1 MSKTAADMAR
11 IAREVVAGRKRG
23 LEKVTINGVEFNTLE
38 KGWCSKYVRQ
48 VHEATTGRAAPWPG
62 WFAVWTERNLHRGGY
77 RVANPQVGDIVCFN
91 AAEYARLGRE
101 RVWDAKDPQ
110 NIRDWGAQG
119 HIGILVGDGLVAENT
134 SSAKRGDP
142 RAAGT
147 KLTPLDQIGAS
158 RISGY
163 YAVLP
168 TVSESAKDEDVS
180 VTYEWDDADMNER
193 LKRILTLEGRIIGD
207 RLWVPA
213 RDTFEA
219 LGYEVDAKKL
229 KAEGQVI
236 VRGR

>member
-38 KGWCSKYVRQ
+38 KGWCSKFVRQ

-77 RVANPQVGDIVCFN
+77 RVVNPQVGDIVCFN

-101 RVWDAKDPQ
+101 RVWNAKDPQ

-168 TVSESAKDEDVS
+168 TVSEAPAEEGVKVVYQTEQDGLLVS
-180 VTYEWDDADMNER
+180 SV
-193 LKRILTLEGRIIGD
+193 LTAEGRIIGD
-207 RLWVPA
+207 RLWVPL
-213 RDTFEA
+213 RDVGEG
-219 LGYEVDAKKL
+219 LGHVVDARKL
-229 KAEGQVI
+229 KGDGLVI
-236 VRGR
+236 IR